1 MNTKF
6 SYETDTAG
14 DLVYLNISSTNF
26 LLDPVQAIIDV
37 SRATPLLKNPSDYQC
52 SIVRF
57 KIPTTAGSL
66 FNFIDI
72 TDGVYSVTM
81 EIAAVSVTVDLL
93 YADTGNSIPNN
104 TFPIFYYQTFVD
116 MVNAAL
122 ETAFSMIPVP
132 SRPVGSFFPYM
143 IYNKDEQS
151 FSIIADGTWE
161 DQPPFIS
168 PAVIRL
174 YFSQALYNKFNNFIT
189 QDTIP
194 PSVPGSTRVVIQ
206 NTFNNRVLTIH
217 EAGAPLA
224 PVPGFEMRQE
234 YSTVSLLNSLD
245 SIVIASNNLPVNSED
260 IIINSLA
267 GSSGITTQTL
277 NIINDF
283 QPLIQEAGSQM
294 SIQYYQ
300 PSIFRYVS
308 MYSTN
313 LLYSF
318 GLQFY
323 TFSADTNTYQP
334 LFIPYRQSISLK
346 ILFKRRRL
354 NF

>member
-6 SYETDTAG
+6 SYDSDTAG
-14 DLVYLNISSTNF
+14 DLIYLNISSTNF
-26 LLDPVQAIIDV
+26 SLDPVQAVIDV
-37 SRATPLLKNPSDYQC
+37 SRATPLLKNPSEYQC

-57 KIPTTAGSL
+57 KIPTTAGAL

-72 TDGVYSVTM
+72 LDGIYSVTM
-81 EIAAVSVTVDLL
+81 HFGALSATVNLL
-93 YADTGNSIPNN
+93 YNDTGNAIPNN
-104 TFPIFYYQTFVD
+104 TFPIFYYQTFID
-116 MVNAAL
+116 MINSALSTCFTTLAAG
-122 ETAFSMIPVP
+122 VP
-132 SRPVGSFFPYM
+132 GSFAPYM
-143 IYNKDEQS
+143 IYNIVDQS
-151 FSIIADGTWE
+151 FSIITDATWE

-174 YFSQALYNKFNNFIT
+174 FFSQALYNKFNNFIT

-194 PSVPGSTRVVIQ
+194 PEVPGSTRVIIQ
-206 NTFNNRVLTIH
+206 NTFHNSITTKDAV
-217 EAGAPLA
+217 AGF
-224 PVPGFEMRQE
+224 VMQQE
-234 YSTVSLLNSLD
+234 YSTIALLNSLD
-245 SIVIASNNLPVNSED
+245 SLVIASNNLPVSSED
-260 IIINSLA
+260 IIINTLA

-300 PSIFRYVS
+300 PNVFRYVS

-334 LFIPYRQSISLK
+334 LYIPYRQSVSLK
-346 ILFKRRRL
+346 VLFKRKRL